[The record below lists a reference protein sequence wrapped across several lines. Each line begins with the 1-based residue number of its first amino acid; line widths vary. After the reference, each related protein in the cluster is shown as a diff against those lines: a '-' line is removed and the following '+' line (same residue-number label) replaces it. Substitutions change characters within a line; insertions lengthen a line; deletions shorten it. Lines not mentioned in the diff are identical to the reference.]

1 MHRDNRGVIMARTV
15 TVSHHAAQRW
25 VERVRGRLVD
35 IQEAFNFSRKLSTKQ
50 ARTAGIQVL
59 PHRRYYQHPIC
70 YFVVDNRT
78 DVIIT
83 ILPRLR

>member
-1 MHRDNRGVIMARTV
+1 MARTV

-25 VERVRGRLVD
+25 AERIRGRLVD

-50 ARTAGIQVL
+50 ARAAGIQVL